1 MKTEIER
8 LEKDIENLKR
18 LKKEIKYGFL
28 KKSIPMQIKHQKELL
43 KQLLNK

>member
-28 KKSIPMQIKHQKELL
+28 KKSIPMQIKHQKKLL